1 MTHKILLIDDHPETL
16 NIIQS
21 VLEQNG
27 YQVIATQS
35 SLNGVALA
43 ASEKPDLV
51 MVDGMMPEIDGWE
64 VCRRLRSNEA
74 LGHIPIIMFSAVE
87 EAEQKLAGFNA
98 GADDYLTKPT
108 EPEEMIERVEA
119 LLASVSARSH
129 SQNDVQSELPPDN
142 ENLLKTRMVED
153 KTPSAPLGRT
163 TGLATDTNLIVVIGA
178 RGGVGTTTMS
188 INLAASLAHIGMPTT
203 LVDLDLTQGHIALY
217 LKQKAL
223 RNVNQLA
230 SLTTRKLQDQ
240 YADAITA
247 YQDNLQLILARTNLL
262 AQQKTLS
269 VKQTSDLIHS
279 LVQPGHCV
287 VADIGRG
294 ITAVT
299 RPIVEQA
306 DQIIICLRPERVALA
321 AAKKLFARMQDI
333 IFPQTSVG
341 AVLFDFLG
349 GREVPQKA
357 IESYLGQPLLAV
369 VPVQSQ
375 EMAQAVNQ
383 GVPLVALQA
392 ESHTAIIFRRLA
404 HQMVKT
410 A

>member
-1 MTHKILLIDDHPETL
+1 MTHKILIIDDHPETL
-16 NIIQS
+16 SIIQS
-21 VLEQNG
+21 VLQQNS
-27 YQVIATQS
+27 YEVVATQS

-64 VCRRLRSNEA
+64 VCRRLRSDESLA
-74 LGHIPIIMFSAVE
+74 HIPIIMFSAVE

-119 LLASVSARSH
+119 LLA
-129 SQNDVQSELPPDN
+129 DVPPREAAQEKANSSTPPSD
-142 ENLLKTRMVED
+142 ELLKTRKVNLR
-153 KTPSAPLGRT
+153 TPEASLGRT
-163 TGLATDTNLIVVIGA
+163 TGLATQTNLIVVVGA
-178 RGGVGTTTMS
+178 RGGAGTTTMS
-188 INLAASLAHIGMPTT
+188 INLAASLAQIGVPTT

-217 LKQKAL
+217 LKQKAS
-223 RNVNQLA
+223 RNINHLA
-230 SLTTRKLQDQ
+230 SLATGKLKEQ

-247 YQDNLQLILARTNLL
+247 YEENLQLVLARTNLL
-262 AQQKTLS
+262 DQRNTLS
-269 VKQTSDLIHS
+269 VNQVNDLIHS

-287 VADIGRG
+287 VVDVGRG

-299 RPIVEQA
+299 RPLLEQA
-306 DQIIICLRPERVALA
+306 DQIIVCFRPERVSLA
-321 AAKKLFARMQDI
+321 AAKKLILRMKAI
-333 IFPQTSVG
+333 LFPRTSLG
-341 AVLFDFLG
+341 AVLFDFVG
-349 GREVPQKA
+349 GREIPQKA
-357 IESYLGQPLLAV
+357 IESYLGQSMLAV
-369 VPVQSQ
+369 VPIQSQ
-375 EMAQAVNQ
+375 ELGQAVNK
-383 GVPLVALQA
+383 GVPLVYLQA